1 VEVGLEPII
10 SVKEKPMATSR
21 PFRFGV
27 LAMEETSSRDAWVSY
42 ARKVEDL
49 GYSTLT
55 MGEHISFGDLAP
67 FPALM
72 AAADATTRLRV
83 GTHVVVNDFRNPV
96 LLAQE
101 VATLDL
107 LAEGRLEFGI
117 GAGWLAADF
126 LATGIPFAPARTR
139 VQRLEEAVSL
149 LKRLFRDGPVTFEG
163 AYYSVQ
169 DMDLTIKPQQ
179 RPHPPLYV
187 GGGGNQVLSFAAREA
202 DIVGVSSKATAAGA
216 IDLGDRTPQA
226 FDEKVAWIRDAAEER
241 FPQLELNTLIQ
252 HVRITNNRRQA
263 VEEILAAYAN
273 WPPGLVV
280 NVPQRA
286 EELLEA
292 PFCLIGTVGQIVEQ
306 LQERRER
313 YGISY
318 ITIHGGYTDALAP
331 VIERLAGT

>member
-1 VEVGLEPII
+1 
-10 SVKEKPMATSR
+10 MATSR

-27 LAMEETSSRDAWVSY
+27 LAMVEASSRDAWVNY

-55 MGEHISFGDLAP
+55 MGEHISFGGLAP

-72 AAADATTRLRV
+72 AAADSTTHLRV
-83 GTHVVVNDFRNPV
+83 ATHVLVNDFRNPV

-117 GAGWLAADF
+117 GAGWLAADYQ
-126 LATGIPFAPARTR
+126 AAGIPFAPAPTR
-139 VQRLEEAVSL
+139 VRRLEEAVSL
-149 LKRLFRDGPVTFEG
+149 LKRLFGDGPVTFEG
-163 AYYSVQ
+163 AHYSVH
-169 DMDLTIKPQQ
+169 DMDLTTKPRQ

-187 GGGGNQVLSFAAREA
+187 GGGGKQVLSFAAREA
-202 DIVGVSSKATAAGA
+202 NIVGVSSKATAVGA
-216 IDLGDRTPQA
+216 LNLGDRTPQA
-226 FDEKVAWIRDAAEER
+226 FDEKVRWIREAAGER
-241 FPQLELNTLIQ
+241 SAELELNTLIQ
-252 HVRITNNRRQA
+252 HVRITDNRHQG
-263 VEEILAAYAN
+263 VEEILAAYAS
-273 WPPGLVV
+273 WPPGLIV
-280 NVPQRA
+280 NVPRST
-286 EELLEA
+286 EEILEA
-292 PFCLIGTVGQIVEQ
+292 PYCLIGTVAQIVEQ

-318 ITIHGGYTDALAP
+318 ITVHGGFTETLAP

>member
-1 VEVGLEPII
+1 
-10 SVKEKPMATSR
+10 MATSR

-27 LAMEETSSRDAWVSY
+27 LAMVEASSRDAWVNY

-49 GYSTLT
+49 GYSTLV
-55 MGEHISFGDLAP
+55 MGEHISFGGLAP

-72 AAADATTRLRV
+72 AAADATTHLRV
-83 GTHVVVNDFRNPV
+83 ATHVLVNDFRNPV

-117 GAGWLAADF
+117 GAGWLAADYQ
-126 LATGIPFAPARTR
+126 AAGMPFAPAPTR
-139 VQRLEEAVSL
+139 VRRLEEAVSL
-149 LKRLFRDGPVTFEG
+149 LKRLFGDGPVTFEG
-163 AYYSVQ
+163 AYYSVH
-169 DMDLTIKPQQ
+169 DMDLTTKPQQ

-187 GGGGNQVLSFAAREA
+187 GGGGKQVLSFAAREA
-202 DIVGVSSKATAAGA
+202 NIVGVSSKATAVGA
-216 IDLGDRTPQA
+216 LNLGDRTPQA
-226 FDEKVAWIRDAAEER
+226 FDEKVRWIREAAGER
-241 FPQLELNTLIQ
+241 SAELELNTLIQ
-252 HVRITNNRRQA
+252 HVRITDNRHQG
-263 VEEILAAYAN
+263 VEEILAAYAS

-280 NVPQRA
+280 NVPRST
-286 EELLEA
+286 EEILEA
-292 PFCLIGTVGQIVEQ
+292 PYCLIGTVAQIVEQ

-318 ITIHGGYTDALAP
+318 ITVHGGFTEALAP